1 MNHGKYTGWRK
12 SRHSNSSGS
21 CAEVAFSNWRK
32 STYSDSSGN
41 CVEVAF
47 SNWRKSTH
55 SNSSGGCVEVATTT
69 VWRKSAHSNSS
80 ANCVEVASLDRVV
93 GIRDSKQHG
102 GGPILEFTA
111 AAWNAFLAAVKDGNF
126 DL

>member
-12 SRHSNSSGS
+12 STHSNSS
-21 CAEVAFSNWRK
+21 A
-32 STYSDSSGN
+32 N

-47 SNWRKSTH
+47 SAWRKSH
-55 SNSSGGCVEVATTT
+55 YSND
-69 VWRKSAHSNSS
+69 S

-93 GIRDSKQHG
+93 GVRDSKQHG
-102 GGPILEFTA
+102 QCPILEFPAATWSAFLTA
-111 AAWNAFLAAVKDGNF
+111 AKDNKF